1 MTLMVT
7 YQVQHVKLGPHFTF
21 LVAEPLTSKVQIPAT
36 PNKIFAR
43 TRSSLGN
50 VFKYRSWFSNICAG

>member
-21 LVAEPLTSKVQIPAT
+21 LVAEPAYQQ
-36 PNKIFAR
+36 
-43 TRSSLGN
+43 G
-50 VFKYRSWFSNICAG
+50 SNPSDTE